1 MPSITSRHD
10 QILMRLTNTI
20 HCGSYTVDQTV
31 PGAPGNNLPDL
42 VVTDGNEVTII
53 DITCPFENDEDTL
66 VSAAER
72 KETNYHYLIDHFRSL
87 NLQGKVFRFS
97 RASTWWLVSRK

>member
-97 RASTWWLVSRK
+97 RGSTWWLVSRK